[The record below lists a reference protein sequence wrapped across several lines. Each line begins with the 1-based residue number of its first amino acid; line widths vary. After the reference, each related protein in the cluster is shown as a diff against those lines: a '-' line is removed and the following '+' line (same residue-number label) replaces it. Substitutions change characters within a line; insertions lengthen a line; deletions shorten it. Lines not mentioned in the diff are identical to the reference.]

1 VRNGSHYGL
10 EICFECDKEHFLVI
24 VMATINSIGSPSR
37 NIISPVLPGTMPVT
51 CRQLTHSA
59 REDLD
64 NMPLLDRR
72 PNTRPSRKPKGA
84 NSLTQSTLQ
93 REQTM
98 LRLRLWQRCLKPETW
113 WTSPTAFGAHN
124 DNSEG
129 MVKYEKAI
137 ATEEVRQEW
146 VS

>member
-1 VRNGSHYGL
+1 
-10 EICFECDKEHFLVI
+10 
-24 VMATINSIGSPSR
+24 M
-37 NIISPVLPGTMPVT
+37 PVL

-59 REDLD
+59 REELD
-64 NMPLLDRR
+64 TMPLLDRR
-72 PNTRPSRKPKGA
+72 PNTQPSRKPKGA

-98 LRLRLWQRCLKPETW
+98 LRLRLRQRCLKLETW
-113 WTSPTAFGAHN
+113 WTPLTAFGAHN

-129 MVKYEKAI
+129 MVEYEKAI